1 LGLRYCPIDRFI
13 IVCNKYLATASS
25 SNIVAIAIVIVIV
38 IAISVCTLID
48 CYNVLFTTTSA
59 KHYNHNRCFNSTN
72 SQS

>member
-25 SNIVAIAIVIVIV
+25 SNAIAIVIV
-38 IAISVCTLID
+38 ISVCTLID